1 MRRKARSGPTWRMT
15 SWWPWATPA
24 RRANHPP
31 SGGLGQEGLSGRPA
45 AAVAHGRPGR
55 QRRELCGCGG
65 GGVGAAGLDD
75 APRRGIRDHRRSIR
89 DGRWPGAAV
98 LAGAQLLAIAV
109 FIAGIEAEVGREDEW
124 VDYPAA
130 GGIAL
135 LVVAALTIA
144 GIIRLTWDTCRLK
157 TLP

>member
-1 MRRKARSGPTWRMT
+1 
-15 SWWPWATPA
+15 
-24 RRANHPP
+24 
-31 SGGLGQEGLSGRPA
+31 
-45 AAVAHGRPGR
+45 
-55 QRRELCGCGG
+55 
-65 GGVGAAGLDD
+65 
-75 APRRGIRDHRRSIR
+75 
-89 DGRWPGAAV
+89 V